1 MQEGSTVHSPTHMA
15 YPGYQ
20 SSPAMQATAS
30 SNQNRSSR
38 LRAASATLPLA
49 LDLRTTGVG
58 GGSMGSGSPYRSV
71 GAAGGALSPT
81 AGTPRQ
87 QQQMGSLNGLVSSSG
102 YATSY
107 ATSYASNNFP
117 TSAPLTAPLDFSMSS
132 SVSRTGAG
140 NGVGYRAA
148 STSSMSN
155 GGITDYA
162 SMPQMSAPLA
172 PPHDFSQAF
181 LGANAGTSGAAS
193 ASISATS
200 IAALSNNTSSGR
212 ASPYGTGLGHHTSS
226 SIGGGLGR
234 SNTGGTTSSTATTAT
249 TIGTGTTA
257 TDFSTSPTDAT
268 DSLGGLKRKHSFNT
282 GSNTGTNVYG
292 STA

>member
-1 MQEGSTVHSPTHMA
+1 MA

-20 SSPAMQATAS
+20 TSPAIQAAANNS
-30 SNQNRSSR
+30 QNRSSR
-38 LRAASATLPLA
+38 LRAASATLPLG

-58 GGSMGSGSPYRSV
+58 GSPYRSV
-71 GAAGGALSPT
+71 SNAAGALSPT
-81 AGTPRQ
+81 AGTPR

-107 ATSYASNNFP
+107 ATSYSNNFP

-140 NGVGYRAA
+140 NGVGYRNT

-155 GGITDYA
+155 NGMTDYT

-181 LGANAGTSGAAS
+181 LGTGAGTSGAAS

-212 ASPYGTGLGHHTSS
+212 TSSYSAGMGHHTSS
-226 SIGGGLGR
+226 SIGSGLDR
-234 SNTGGTTSSTATTAT
+234 SNTGGTSVSTATTAT
-249 TIGTGTTA
+249 TIGTGTAA
-257 TDFSTSPTDAT
+257 TDFSNSPTDGN
-268 DSLGGLKRKHSFNT
+268 DGLLKRKHSFT
-282 GSNTGTNVYG
+282 AGSNTSTSVYG